1 MSPDRLL
8 NVLSEMRSLPE
19 DFVAALKREL
29 SFISLPKAHF
39 LLEGTAISQNAFFL
53 EEGFVVG
60 YTYYGNKRSVT
71 AFWKEGDIIFSPS
84 SFYAQLPS
92 TEFIQL
98 VEDSELLCIGRE
110 GVHRLRTEFP
120 AADDLCHRIA
130 ALYVERYRLRV
141 LQLQNDPTTTRYAH
155 LMEAYPGIEL
165 RVSQELIASYLGIS
179 APALSRLKSK
189 MRRV

>member
-1 MSPDRLL
+1 MNPERLL
-8 NVLSEMRSLPE
+8 NVLSEMRSLRE

-39 LLEGTAISQNAFFL
+39 LVDGAAISQSAFFL
-53 EEGFVVG
+53 EKGFVVG
-60 YTYYGNKRSVT
+60 YTFYGNKRSVT
-71 AFWKEGDIIFSPS
+71 AFWKEGEIIFSPP
-84 SFYAQLPS
+84 SFYAQVPS

-98 VEDSELLCIGRE
+98 AEDSELLCIGRE
-110 GVHRLRTEFP
+110 GVRRLWSEF
-120 AADDLCHRIA
+120 AEADDLCRRIA
-130 ALYVERYRLRV
+130 AQYVERYRLQV
-141 LQLQNDPTTTRYAH
+141 LRLQNDSTRARYAQ
-155 LMEAYPGIEL
+155 LTEAYPGIEL